1 MRPVPAPH
9 TSTVQARSKGHWR
22 SWHIQIWKILCLDK
36 LEILRYSDSA
46 GGAARRSDD
55 LQSEYGKAWARPSAL
70 TQFYR
75 TPRVPDL
82 PAAPPA
88 GRFVVFSRF
97 FLDRPPGWG
106 VRLVG
111 GVVHSRAVATVA
123 RWSDLGRANGEEW
136 APHAENGLGGNEAA
150 LQPAGRQS
158 PRQRVKL

>member
-1 MRPVPAPH
+1 MLVEQRAGVTTCKVNTVKPGRARQRSPSFTEPH
-9 TSTVQARSKGHWR
+9 GFQTFRLLHQP
-22 SWHIQIWKILCLDK
+22 
-36 LEILRYSDSA
+36 
-46 GGAARRSDD
+46 GG
-55 LQSEYGKAWARPSAL
+55 LL
-70 TQFYR
+70 F
-75 TPRVPDL
+75 
-82 PAAPPA
+82 
-88 GRFVVFSRF
+88 FSRF

-123 RWSDLGRANGEEW
+123 RWSDPGRANGEEW

>member
-1 MRPVPAPH
+1 MRLEQVRR
-9 TSTVQARSKGHWR
+9 TSTVQAGSGGPWR

-36 LEILRYSDSA
+36 LEILRYSKSA
-46 GGAARRSDD
+46 GGAARRGDD

-123 RWSDLGRANGEEW
+123 RWSDPGRANGEEW